1 MVSGYRCARDGV
13 HCGVTGVGEK
23 RHDARDHL
31 RESEHLKGRRHVRY
45 AFGDVKRESAV
56 RPVIVCDV
64 GKAIWWHSTD
74 QHAHAYERKL
84 DGEIHLPLDLQP
96 SSDFPYFGVQVS
108 AADYGKARV

>member
-1 MVSGYRCARDGV
+1 MTVQCFDQQALELLSSPKDIVV
-13 HCGVTGVGEK
+13 H
-23 RHDARDHL
+23 L
-31 RESEHLKGRRHVRY
+31 RRHVRY

-74 QHAHAYERKL
+74 QHAHAYERRL